1 MPVRRRAP
9 TQDFDDFDTPTS
21 GDKFTRGG
29 DLTFGNGLDRPDA
42 FYDLPTQERQSII
55 DLQNNAIVGNQE
67 VPREVFGTRG
77 PRTDTPRAT
86 PPTPTPAPTPPPTPD
101 IDSLISQLP
110 QGVEAQE
117 PSGGT
122 GVGAG
127 ASVAPMQSAVPEAR
141 SVSMR
146 ALPPSAMPA
155 RQPFASPVSLFG
167 SGGGSSGVVGRG
179 EGLFGGGIGMPGG
192 PGQPKATEQ
201 MLALLE
207 ELGL

>member
-21 GDKFTRGG
+21 GDKFTQGG

-42 FYDLPTQERQSII
+42 FYSLPLQERQSII
-55 DLQNNAIVGNQE
+55 DMQNNAIVGNQE

-77 PRTDTPRAT
+77 PRTDAPRAT
-86 PPTPTPAPTPPPTPD
+86 PPSPAPAPSPD
-101 IDSLISQLP
+101 IGSLIGQLP

-127 ASVAPMQSAVPEAR
+127 ASVAPMQSAAPEAQ
-141 SVSMR
+141 STSMR
-146 ALPPSAMPA
+146 AMPPSAMPA

-179 EGLFGGGIGMPGG
+179 EGLFGGGMGMPGG
-192 PGQPKATEQ
+192 PGQPQATEQ

-207 ELGL
+207 ALGL